1 MRVVVFASGRG
12 TNFAALVEA
21 QRNGSLPIELC
32 ALLSDKAD
40 SRAVQVAKNLA
51 VPALALDAKKYTTRG
66 DFDRVLFDA
75 AAKFQP
81 DLIVLAGFMRVI
93 DPAVIG
99 AWRGRVINIH
109 PSLLPKYPGLRT
121 HQRALDAGDSS
132 HGASVHFVTP
142 ELDGGPVISQT
153 VIAIEKGDEAVTLA
167 SRLLRREHRLLV
179 ATVDML
185 ARRRIALTDG
195 GVTLDGKLLR
205 NPLRLVDDGRLQ
217 EI

>member
-40 SRAVQVAKNLA
+40 SRAVLVAKNLA

-66 DFDRVLFDA
+66 DFDRALFDA

-132 HGASVHFVTP
+132 HGASVHFVTA

-153 VIAIEKGDEAVTLA
+153 VIAIEKGDDAVTLA

-185 ARRRIALTDG
+185 DRRRIALTES

>member
-93 DPAVIG
+93 DPSVIG

-121 HQRALDAGDSS
+121 HQRALDAGDST
-132 HGASVHFVTP
+132 HGASVHFVTA

-153 VIAIEKGDEAVTLA
+153 VIAIEKGDDAVTLA

-185 ARRRIALTDG
+185 DRQRIALTES